1 MPPFIWEGE
10 GCGAGGYSVVPS
22 AWSSVVRCHCFIYPD
37 AFSQGRDEAHAK
49 RLDGGGGSANK
60 PPVLL
65 QTGPRRRIN
74 GDKRKNSCDGII
86 K

>member
-22 AWSSVVRCHCFIYPD
+22 AWSSVVLCHCFIYPD

-49 RLDGGGGSANK
+49 RLDGGGGGKCKRTSCVITDRPQKENK
-60 PPVLL
+60 W
-65 QTGPRRRIN
+65 
-74 GDKRKNSCDGII
+74 
-86 K
+86 